1 MRLATIRTAAGT
13 EAVRVEG
20 GTGVLLG
27 YEDVGALMA
36 SGPDWPERAAR
47 AAGASVD
54 LAQASGAPVVTRPS
68 KILCLGLNY
77 ADHIAEMGRAK
88 PAHPTLFAKFPDTLC
103 GDGDPIV
110 VPRASACV
118 DWEVEL
124 CAIVG
129 WPIRHASEAE
139 AAAAVGALSVANDV
153 SMRDWQHRTT
163 QFLQGKL
170 FEATTPVGPEAVT
183 LDEAPLEVARRLECR
198 VDGEVMQ
205 DAKTDAMLFGVA
217 ETLAYLSQAITL
229 RPGDLLLTGTPS
241 GVGDGRDPKVFLRP
255 GQTLRTEVEGI
266 GVLENPVVADTEA
279 GAP

>member
-1 MRLATIRTAAGT
+1 MRLATIRTASGT

-20 GTGVLLG
+20 ALGVLLG
-27 YEDVGALMA
+27 FADVGELMA
-36 SGPDWPERAAR
+36 SGPDWPERAR
-47 AAGASVD
+47 R
-54 LAQASGAPVVTRPS
+54 ASGPTVELASASRAPVVVRPS

-77 ADHIAEMGRAK
+77 ADHIAETGRAK
-88 PAHPTLFAKFPDTLC
+88 PTHPTLFAKFPDTLT

-110 VPRASACV
+110 LPRASACV

-124 CAIVG
+124 CAVVG
-129 WPIRHASEAE
+129 WPIRHASEEE
-139 AAAAVGALSVANDV
+139 AAAAVGALTVANDV

-183 LDEAPLEVARRLECR
+183 LDEAPLEVPRRLRCI
-198 VDGEVMQ
+198 VDDEVMQ

-241 GVGDGRDPKVFLRP
+241 GVGDGRDPKVFLQP
-255 GQTLRTEVEGI
+255 GQVLRTEIEGI
-266 GVLENPVVADTEA
+266 GALVNPVVADVDR
-279 GAP
+279 